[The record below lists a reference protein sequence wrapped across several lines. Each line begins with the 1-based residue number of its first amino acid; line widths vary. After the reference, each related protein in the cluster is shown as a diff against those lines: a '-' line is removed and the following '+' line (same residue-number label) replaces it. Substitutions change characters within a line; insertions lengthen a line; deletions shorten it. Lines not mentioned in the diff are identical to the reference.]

1 MNGGYYCI
9 GCRGCG
15 IVNIEY
21 VDVTGGNEQN
31 VNDDV
36 STSDYW
42 KILKRIGVVLLNLIR
57 RAILIRTS
65 LSLESLCYPEYCSY
79 EDCDLS
85 CDESGYV
92 RYVSKWY
99 KNMKCGSCDDVF
111 GAGGVDENTLGNPF
125 VRLITIV

>member
-1 MNGGYYCI
+1 MN
-9 GCRGCG
+9 
-15 IVNIEY
+15 
-21 VDVTGGNEQN
+21 
-31 VNDDV
+31 
-36 STSDYW
+36 TSDYW

-65 LSLESLCYPEYCSY
+65 LFLDSLCYLEYCSY